1 VEKAMGTQRT
11 VIRIDE
17 AKCDGCGRCAIA
29 CAEGA
34 IEIADGKAMLVGDA
48 YCDGLAT
55 CIGECPRG
63 AITAERVAAGAR
75 ANEDQ
80 RLASATRPAEDDV
93 TVAVPPISHRDA
105 APRSLPPSWPAGAAD
120 GEGASQLQNWPV
132 RIKLVPPNA
141 PYLDGARLLVAA
153 DCVPFA
159 FADFHAT
166 FLPGRVVLAGCPQF
180 DDAWYSRARL
190 AQILSPNE
198 IEDMEIVCMDVP
210 CCVRLVQMVREALKD
225 ARKLLPVF
233 VTKVGIH
240 GDITERTAL
249 GTSSEPGEK
258 VGRSAPSADR
268 T

>member
-1 VEKAMGTQRT
+1 MEIQRT
-11 VIRIDE
+11 AIRIDE
-17 AKCDGCGRCAIA
+17 AKCDGCGRCVIA

-34 IEIADGKAMLVGDA
+34 IEINNGKARLVSDA

-63 AITAERVAAGAR
+63 AIAAERVEAGEPASADEGQPVASAAGP
-75 ANEDQ
+75 
-80 RLASATRPAEDDV
+80 TEDDV
-93 TVAVPPISHRDA
+93 TLAVPPISHRDA
-105 APRSLPPSWPAGAAD
+105 APRSLPQSLAGGAAD
-120 GEGASQLQNWPV
+120 GEAASQLRNWPV

-141 PYLDGARLLVAA
+141 PYFKDARLLVAA

-159 FADFHAT
+159 FADFHAM

-190 AQILSPNE
+190 AQILSPNQ
-198 IEDMEIVCMDVP
+198 IEDVQVVCIDVP

-225 ARKLLPVF
+225 ARKQLPVF

-249 GTSSEPGEK
+249 GTSSPTAEK
-258 VGRSAPSADR
+258 VGRSARSADR

>member
-1 VEKAMGTQRT
+1 METQRT
-11 VIRIDE
+11 LIRIDE

-29 CAEGA
+29 CAEGS
-34 IEIADGKAMLVGDA
+34 IEIADGKARLVGDA

-63 AITAERVAAGAR
+63 AITAERVEAGDR
-75 ANEDQ
+75 GSPDGD
-80 RLASATRPAEDDV
+80 RPSASATGPTEDDV

-105 APRSLPPSWPAGAAD
+105 APRSLRPSSTRGVAD
-120 GEGASQLQNWPV
+120 GEAASQLQNWPV

-190 AQILSPNE
+190 AQILSPNQ
-198 IEDMEIVCMDVP
+198 IEDMEVVCMDVP

-225 ARKLLPVF
+225 ARKQLPMF

-240 GDITERTAL
+240 GDITDRTAL
-249 GTSSEPGEK
+249 GTSSRAAEK
-258 VGRSAPSADR
+258 VGRSGRSAGR